1 LNDES
6 LLHFALDG
14 GGAPDFSVDL
24 MTFETERSLVAAA
37 GSVSLGVAVIQSTGH
52 DVFATAF
59 NSTNG
64 ETALWTY
71 DFDEGFT
78 LLSGALDVAADGSVV
93 VAGARDPVA
102 ETTLLVVLDGATG
115 VELRRLEQAANI
127 STVELSDDGARAV
140 FTEGATASVVDIT
153 NLSMLFSFAV
163 SGSGGR
169 HGISRDGNAVAAG
182 GFDAAA
188 YVETAKG
195 WELAWSEAEATQ
207 WYGNGLAL
215 SGDGETLFAVSRNYS
230 NNLDL
235 TYRVI
240 DLVSGAELA
249 RATTNGTG
257 SFQDSPWRA
266 RVSADGAV
274 LAIASWGLE
283 NNAHPEVQI
292 FDRAATVIGGV
303 DMPGSP
309 FDLDLSADGRYLL
322 VGGKAVHAND
332 MGSGGDVFLC
342 DIEAFPTRNR

>member
-37 GSVSLGVAVIQSTGH
+37 GSVSLGVAVIQSTGD

-64 ETALWTY
+64 DTALWTY

-78 LLSGALDVAADGSVV
+78 MLSGALDVAADGSVV
-93 VAGARDPVA
+93 VAGARDPEA
-102 ETTLLVVLDGATG
+102 ETTLLVVLDGGTG
-115 VELRRLEQAANI
+115 VELRRLEQTANI

-140 FTEGATASVVDIT
+140 FTEGATASVIDIS
-153 NLSMLFSFAV
+153 NLSELFSFAV

-169 HGISRDGNAVAAG
+169 HGISRDGNAVTAG

-230 NNLDL
+230 NDRDVTYRAVDL
-235 TYRVI
+235 TNGSELGRYTTT
-240 DLVSGAELA
+240 GAGE
-249 RATTNGTG
+249 
-257 SFQDSPWRA
+257 FQDAPWRSQA
-266 RVSADGAV
+266 SQDGSVLVAV
-274 LAIASWGLE
+274 TWGLE
-283 NNAHPEVQI
+283 TNDHPELQV
-292 FDRAATVIGGV
+292 FDRQMNLLGGL
-303 DMPGSP
+303 DTPGSP
-309 FDLDLSADGRYLL
+309 FDVDLSEDGRYII

-332 MGSGGDVFLC
+332 IGSGGDVYML
-342 DIEAFPTRNR
+342 DAQYLVR